1 MVYNLCEV
9 IKLDELTA
17 LYYAIK
23 EKSDAVT
30 TLLLKEI
37 REMVGE
43 EHQELTQKQVM
54 LLDLL
59 KHRSL
64 TVNEIAE
71 AFSITASAASQ
82 LIKKL
87 EKKKYVRRDIN
98 EENRREIIVSL
109 GEAGKDYIQKIDE
122 VEFHL
127 VRKYYSQLDREDLI
141 KLKEITE
148 KLYEVIVKAHQ
159 P

>member
-1 MVYNLCEV
+1 MSDV
-9 IKLDELTA
+9 TA

-23 EKSDAVT
+23 EKSDAIT
-30 TLLLKEI
+30 TLLLQEI
-37 REMVGE
+37 REMLGE
-43 EHQELTQKQVM
+43 EYQELTQKQVM

-87 EKKKYVRRDIN
+87 EEKKYVRRNIN
-98 EENRREIIVSL
+98 EGNRREIIVSL
-109 GEAGKDYIQKIDE
+109 DETGKAYNEKVDE
-122 VEFHL
+122 VEL
-127 VRKYYSQLDREDLI
+127 RLMNKYYGKLNRDDLV
-141 KLKEITE
+141 KLKEITD
-148 KLYEVIVKAHQ
+148 KLYKIIIKEHQ
-159 P
+159 S

>member
-1 MVYNLCEV
+1 MEKV
-9 IKLDELTA
+9 IKMSDVTA

-23 EKSDAVT
+23 EKSDAIT
-30 TLLLKEI
+30 TLLLQEI
-37 REMVGE
+37 REMLGE
-43 EHQELTQKQVM
+43 EYQELTQKQVM

-87 EKKKYVRRDIN
+87 EEKKYVRRNIN
-98 EENRREIIVSL
+98 EGNRREIIVSL
-109 GEAGKDYIQKIDE
+109 DETGKAYNEKVDE
-122 VEFHL
+122 VEL
-127 VRKYYSQLDREDLI
+127 RLMNKYYGKLNRDDLV
-141 KLKEITE
+141 KLKEITD
-148 KLYEVIVKAHQ
+148 KLYEIIIKEHQ
-159 P
+159 S

>member
-1 MVYNLCEV
+1 MEKV
-9 IKLDELTA
+9 IKMSDVTA

-23 EKSDAVT
+23 EKSDAIT
-30 TLLLKEI
+30 TLLLQEI
-37 REMVGE
+37 REMLGE
-43 EHQELTQKQVM
+43 EYQELTQKQVM

-87 EKKKYVRRDIN
+87 EEKKYVRRNIN
-98 EENRREIIVSL
+98 EGNRREIIVSL
-109 GEAGKDYIQKIDE
+109 DETGKAYNEKVDE
-122 VEFHL
+122 VEL
-127 VRKYYSQLDREDLI
+127 RLMNKYYGKLNRDDLV
-141 KLKEITE
+141 KLKEITD
-148 KLYEVIVKAHQ
+148 KLYEIIIKEHHS
-159 P
+159 

>member
-1 MVYNLCEV
+1 MSDV
-9 IKLDELTA
+9 TA

-23 EKSDAVT
+23 EKSDTIT
-30 TLLLKEI
+30 TLLLQEI
-37 REMVGE
+37 REMLGE
-43 EHQELTQKQVM
+43 EYQELTQKQVM

-87 EKKKYVRRDIN
+87 EEKKYVRRNIN
-98 EENRREIIVSL
+98 EGNRREIIVSL
-109 GEAGKDYIQKIDE
+109 DETGKAYNEKVDE
-122 VEFHL
+122 VEL
-127 VRKYYSQLDREDLI
+127 RLMNKYYGKLNRDDLV
-141 KLKEITE
+141 KLKEITD
-148 KLYEVIVKAHQ
+148 KLYKIIIKEHQ
-159 P
+159 S

>member
-1 MVYNLCEV
+1 MSDV
-9 IKLDELTA
+9 TA

-23 EKSDAVT
+23 EKSDAIT
-30 TLLLKEI
+30 TLLLQEI
-37 REMVGE
+37 REMLGE
-43 EHQELTQKQVM
+43 EYQELTQKQVM

-87 EKKKYVRRDIN
+87 EEKKYVRRNIN
-98 EENRREIIVSL
+98 EGNRREIIVSL
-109 GEAGKDYIQKIDE
+109 DETGKAYNEKVDE
-122 VEFHL
+122 VEL
-127 VRKYYSQLDREDLI
+127 RLMNKYYGKLNRDDLV
-141 KLKEITE
+141 KLKEITD
-148 KLYEVIVKAHQ
+148 KLYEIIIKEHHS
-159 P
+159 

>member
-1 MVYNLCEV
+1 MSDV
-9 IKLDELTA
+9 TA

-23 EKSDAVT
+23 EKSDAIT
-30 TLLLKEI
+30 TLLLQEI
-37 REMVGE
+37 REMLGE
-43 EHQELTQKQVM
+43 EYQELTQKQVM

-87 EKKKYVRRDIN
+87 EEKKYVRRNIN
-98 EENRREIIVSL
+98 EGNRREIIVSL
-109 GEAGKDYIQKIDE
+109 DETGKAYNEKVDE
-122 VEFHL
+122 VEL
-127 VRKYYSQLDREDLI
+127 RLMNKYYGKLNRDDLV
-141 KLKEITE
+141 KLKEITD
-148 KLYEVIVKAHQ
+148 KLYEIIIKEHQ
-159 P
+159 S

>member
-1 MVYNLCEV
+1 V

-30 TLLLKEI
+30 TLLLQEV
-37 REMVGE
+37 REMMGE
-43 EHQELTQKQVM
+43 EHRELTQKQVM

-71 AFSITASAASQ
+71 AFSMTASAASQ

-109 GEAGKDYIQKIDE
+109 GEAGKDYIQKIDKF
-122 VEFHL
+122 EFRL
-127 VRKYYSQLDREDLI
+127 VHKYYSQLDREDLI
-141 KLKEITE
+141 KLKEIND
-148 KLYEVIVKAHQ
+148 KLYEVIVKTHQ